1 LLKQVALPSSASNM
15 ISFKTATVVAL
26 ASLFTLSE
34 AVPVAHS
41 IAKRAI
47 GATLRPTNNANSC
60 IGVTELANGAY
71 LSSRPCDEGGFYNK
85 WDVSPGDNQVVRLS
99 GLPAGS
105 GDWCLDAG
113 LDYNSGSIVALKI
126 WTCYPG
132 LPQQRCA
139 CWSNWSL
146 ELPG

>member
-1 LLKQVALPSSASNM
+1 MLSINV
-15 ISFKTATVVAL
+15 ATVIVI
-26 ASLFTLSE
+26 ASLFTVSE
-34 AVPVAHS
+34 AVPLTHS

-47 GATLRPTNNANSC
+47 GATLRPTNNDASC
-60 IGVTELANGAY
+60 IGVTELADGAY
-71 LSSRPCDEGGFYNK
+71 LSSRPCTEGGFYNK

-113 LDYNSGSIVALKI
+113 LDYTSGSIVALKI

-132 LPQQRCA
+132 VPQQR
-139 CWSNWSL
+139 
-146 ELPG
+146 